1 MRLKVETVP
10 PLPLLKAWFST
21 HAVPSILDLKLALCT
36 GLSPLVHHRID
47 PHHILLL
54 LDDFELLD
62 ASPIDVVRDGD
73 LVVIKS
79 RPAPPPTKR
88 KAPAH
93 DAGSPA
99 RKRARTHES
108 TVVSNVNKRHTSTK
122 PRAKPLQ
129 KSSSESSSDSS
140 SDAESDSD
148 SDSSSSDSDSDS
160 ASDASSSSSGSSSS
174 STSSAPTE
182 SPRPGKKRTTTAKNA
197 PVVPQGPPVPP
208 GLGKP
213 TTHSRNLRRRRKK
226 MFERI
231 APPAEPAS
239 VNEIPLGARA
249 HALEAG
255 DAAPP
260 RAATSQDNG
269 KGRETERAED
279 AAPAF
284 MMASLQNK
292 NKRRGFKNAL
302 SHGVPAKI
310 VFPDAAAAADTDAQL
325 VEAALAVA
333 PVPAAQE
340 RTAEVPL
347 PQRGFPRL
355 VPPSEKQACGL
366 VPGNMLVTSVD
377 VEEGLWPAR
386 GKKNKNKNK
395 KKRRAPAEERYEEA
409 EEADAFAGGLPYDDV
424 PEEPVPAPVLG
435 QASAEGGSTERAV
448 VAAKW
453 DTLRKVA
460 DRAQAQV
467 GATVAWKALGINFA
481 TFTPEILLHIGRVTQ
496 ADEKLTVELFADSGA
511 ADGSFGSAED
521 GEDGGPA
528 EETFE
533 WADVFQGDWRLV
545 SAR

>member
-1 MRLKVETVP
+1 M
-10 PLPLLKAWFST
+10 
-21 HAVPSILDLKLALCT
+21 
-36 GLSPLVHHRID
+36 
-47 PHHILLL
+47 
-54 LDDFELLD
+54 
-62 ASPIDVVRDGD
+62 
-73 LVVIKS
+73 
-79 RPAPPPTKR
+79 
-88 KAPAH
+88 
-93 DAGSPA
+93 
-99 RKRARTHES
+99 
-108 TVVSNVNKRHTSTK
+108 
-122 PRAKPLQ
+122 
-129 KSSSESSSDSS
+129 
-140 SDAESDSD
+140 
-148 SDSSSSDSDSDS
+148 
-160 ASDASSSSSGSSSS
+160 
-174 STSSAPTE
+174 
-182 SPRPGKKRTTTAKNA
+182 
-197 PVVPQGPPVPP
+197 PP

-239 VNEIPLGARA
+239 VNEIPLGART
-249 HALEAG
+249 HAPEAG

-260 RAATSQDNG
+260 RATTSQDNG
-269 KGRETERAED
+269 KGRETERAGD

-325 VEAALAVA
+325 VEAALAML
-333 PVPAAQE
+333 PVPVPQE
-340 RTAEVPL
+340 RAAEAPL

-355 VPPSEKQACGL
+355 VPPSEKQARGL

-395 KKRRAPAEERYEEA
+395 KKKRAPAEERYEEA

-435 QASAEGGSTERAV
+435 QAGAEGSSTERAV

-460 DRAQAQV
+460 DRVQAQV
-467 GATVAWKALGINFA
+467 GATVAWKVRALS
-481 TFTPEILLHIGRVTQ
+481 TLLTR
-496 ADEKLTVELFADSGA
+496 
-511 ADGSFGSAED
+511 
-521 GEDGGPA
+521 
-528 EETFE
+528 
-533 WADVFQGDWRLV
+533 WV
-545 SAR
+545 S